1 MDLGVTDKVRPLIAA
16 VRAMVR
22 DEIMPLEEEYH
33 AEVGRDGDRFKPTKR
48 FIEIRESLKAKARA
62 KGLWN
67 FWLTGSDKGYGLTT
81 VEYAYLAEEM
91 GWSPLASEI
100 FNCSAPDTGNMEV
113 IERYGSPEQKA
124 RWLPD
129 LLEGRARS
137 AYLMTEPGVASSDA
151 TNIAMDARLEGDEWV
166 LNGEKWWSSGAGDP
180 RCSLY
185 ITMTLTEP
193 DATPHAR
200 HSMLFVPAATKGIEV
215 LRAMKVYGDDDAPHG
230 HMHIRFRDVR
240 VPKDA
245 MMLGRGRGF
254 EIAQGRLGPGRIHHC
269 MRAIGQ
275 AERALEAMCRRAAAR
290 TAFGQKLSRLGANPD
305 IIAEARMSIEM
316 ARLLCLK
323 AAWAM
328 DTQGAR
334 AAAPLISQIKVIAPR
349 IALEVIDQAVQM
361 HGGAGVSQ
369 DFPLARMWTH
379 VRTLRLADGPDAVH
393 RRVIAKAEMK
403 RYTNEAARGERRLPR
418 GYARARRMG
427 QCPCRGLARP
437 ERGEE
442 IRRRPVEP
450 DLSHRDGERPLR
462 AAPQAAGQAPQNGPY
477 DRARVSGAEGARG
490 RGLSGA
496 ARACALRRRGRDRNR
511 LLSHDLRRRP
521 RPLGSGAAR
530 ARARG
535 PRADL

>member
-1 MDLGVTDKVRPLIAA
+1 MNLGMTEKVKPLVAA

-22 DEIMPLEEEYH
+22 DEIMPLEEEYE
-33 AEVGRDGDRFKPTKR
+33 AEVGRGGDRFKPTKR
-48 FIEIRESLKAKARA
+48 MTEILEGLKTKARA

-67 FWLTGSDKGYGLTT
+67 FWLTDSDKGYGLTT

-91 GWSPLASEI
+91 GWSPHASEV

-113 IERYGSPEQKA
+113 IERFGSPEQKA

-151 TNIAMDARLEGDEWV
+151 TNIAMEAKLEGDEWV

-185 ITMTLTEP
+185 IVMALTDP
-193 DATPHAR
+193 DAEKRHQR
-200 HSMLFVPAATKGIEV
+200 HSMLLVPAATKGIEKV
-215 LRAMKVYGDDDAPHG
+215 RAMKVYGHDDAPHG
-230 HMHIRFRDVR
+230 HLHIRFKDVR
-240 VPKDA
+240 APKDA
-245 MMLGRGRGF
+245 LILGRRRGF

-275 AERALEAMCRRAAAR
+275 AERALEAMCRRAQTR
-290 TAFGQKLSRLGANPD
+290 EAFGAKLVDLGANYD

-323 AAWAM
+323 AADAM

-349 IALEVIDQAVQM
+349 VALKVIDEAVQM

-369 DFPLARMWTH
+369 DTPLADMWVH

-393 RRVIAKAEMK
+393 RRVIAKNELK
-403 RYTNEAARGERRLPR
+403 RYSNKPPA
-418 GYARARRMG
+418 
-427 QCPCRGLARP
+427 
-437 ERGEE
+437 
-442 IRRRPVEP
+442 
-450 DLSHRDGERPLR
+450 
-462 AAPQAAGQAPQNGPY
+462 
-477 DRARVSGAEGARG
+477 
-490 RGLSGA
+490 
-496 ARACALRRRGRDRNR
+496 
-511 LLSHDLRRRP
+511 
-521 RPLGSGAAR
+521 
-530 ARARG
+530 
-535 PRADL
+535 

>member
-1 MDLGVTDKVRPLIAA
+1 VDLGATDKVRPLIAA

-22 DEIMPLEEEYH
+22 DEIMPIEEEYH

-48 FIEIRESLKAKARA
+48 FIEIRESLKAKAKA

-67 FWLTGSDKGYGLTT
+67 FWLTASDKGYGLTT

-91 GWSPLASEI
+91 GWSPLASEV

-113 IERYGSPEQKA
+113 IERFGSPEQKA

-151 TNIAMDARLEGDEWV
+151 TNIAMDARLDGDEWV

-185 ITMTLTEP
+185 ITMTLTDP
-193 DATPHAR
+193 DAAPHAR

-230 HMHIRFRDVR
+230 HMHIRFRDVK

-245 MMLGRGRGF
+245 MILGRGRGF

-275 AERALEAMCRRAAAR
+275 AERALEAMCRRSAAR
-290 TAFGQKLSRLGANPD
+290 TAFGQKLARLGANPD

-393 RRVIAKAEMK
+393 RQVIAKAEMR
-403 RYTNEAARGERRLPR
+403 RYTNEA
-418 GYARARRMG
+418 
-427 QCPCRGLARP
+427 
-437 ERGEE
+437 
-442 IRRRPVEP
+442 
-450 DLSHRDGERPLR
+450 
-462 AAPQAAGQAPQNGPY
+462 
-477 DRARVSGAEGARG
+477 GAR
-490 RGLSGA
+490 
-496 ARACALRRRGRDRNR
+496 
-511 LLSHDLRRRP
+511 
-521 RPLGSGAAR
+521 
-530 ARARG
+530 
-535 PRADL
+535 